1 MKHRYYYFNYLFYK
15 ISETEFILCSN
26 WIMSMVLTNIGN
38 YNKSSS
44 AIFKD
49 IGISTLTFYFFS
61 PVYRIF
67 GKSFLLDRLTIMKSV
82 NIRFFHIQKS
92 HFSYSFKMCGG

>member
-1 MKHRYYYFNYLFYK
+1 
-15 ISETEFILCSN
+15 
-26 WIMSMVLTNIGN
+26 MVLTNIGN

-82 NIRFFHIQKS
+82 NIRFFHIQKVILVTVLKS
-92 HFSYSFKMCGG
+92 VAVDFLNQYN